1 MDKNFL
7 RRYLRGALSIIII
20 LIAFVL
26 YIYIQNIFWKNLF
39 IAIASAGIVILIYEV
54 FYQTIESRF
63 IFDYFP
69 LYNKLQ
75 NIGLVDIDYEFFNED
90 KYKKDLKNTNN
101 LIIVMNDGK
110 NFLRK
115 YNEELK
121 ERVKK
126 PGKTIFILL
135 NPTSDFVKFLTK
147 RNQKTDEKYYEN
159 KIKDVIF
166 NELKSIYKLSSKH
179 HIMEIFIHN
188 GFHPYA
194 VVMCD
199 KKAMVSMY
207 RLSPGKDKVLHFLFE
222 NKGVDSEYYKI
233 KEDINKLIKLSK
245 KIGFKDSS

>member
-1 MDKNFL
+1 MNKQNFL
-7 RRYLRGALSIIII
+7 RRYLRGILSIIII
-20 LIAFVL
+20 LGACLL
-26 YIYIQNIFWKNLF
+26 YKSIQDNFWQDLF
-39 IAIASAGIVILIYEV
+39 IAIAGAGIVILIYEV
-54 FYQTIESRF
+54 FYQTVESKF

-75 NIGLVDIDYEFFNED
+75 SIGLIDIDYEFFDED
-90 KYKKDLKNTNN
+90 KYKKDLKSTKE

-121 ERVKK
+121 ERVKTTGNTK
-126 PGKTIFILL
+126 FILL
-135 NPTSDFVKFLTK
+135 NPESDFVKFLNK
-147 RNQKTDEKYYEN
+147 RNQKTDDKYYQN
-159 KIKDVIF
+159 KIKDVIY
-166 NELKSIYKLSSKH
+166 NELKSIYQNKSNNH
-179 HIMEIFIHN
+179 NIEIFIHE

-222 NKGVDSEYYKI
+222 NKGPNSEYYKI
-233 KEDINKLIKLSK
+233 QEDINKLINLST
-245 KIGFKDSS
+245 KIEF